1 MSEKTVMSK
10 QNEPVNQHYIPRFYL
25 RGWQIGGGDKHV
37 YSYMIANKTVVHKP
51 RSPKHICSIDHLY
64 TLFPETPFA
73 DQNSYAIEDFFSRIE
88 HKASAVLKCI
98 LESGVRGLSIEK
110 KQIFSSFILSLEYRH
125 PTSVNVLHQ
134 NAVERS
140 QQTKERLLQPS
151 GHYSPEVEKQ
161 RLNNMEK
168 TSALFDVD
176 VRARNMVLCR
186 IKELIED
193 DSLIRNISNMCWST
207 VEYKDDSDG
216 FFVSSDKPLI
226 VNCGSGFQDENTLI
240 TLPLSPKKLLIIFD
254 NKADD
259 DEFLSTVAAT
269 HNFML
274 MERSGFIISNRAIE
288 NTSYLKNKTAL
299 ESIFKNKAQ

>member
-1 MSEKTVMSK
+1 MSK

-37 YSYMIANKTVVHKP
+37 YSYMIANKTVVHKQK
-51 RSPKHICSIDHLY
+51 SPERICSIDHLY

-73 DQNSYAIEDFFSRIE
+73 DQNSYAIEDFFSMIE

-125 PTSVNVLHQ
+125 PTFVNVLHQ

-140 QQTKERLLQPS
+140 KQTRERLLQPL

-168 TSALFDVD
+168 H
-176 VRARNMVLCR
+176 
-186 IKELIED
+186 
-193 DSLIRNISNMCWST
+193 
-207 VEYKDDSDG
+207 
-216 FFVSSDKPLI
+216 
-226 VNCGSGFQDENTLI
+226 
-240 TLPLSPKKLLIIFD
+240 LLY
-254 NKADD
+254 
-259 DEFLSTVAAT
+259 L
-269 HNFML
+269 ML
-274 MERSGFIISNRAIE
+274 MCVHETWSCVV
-288 NTSYLKNKTAL
+288 
-299 ESIFKNKAQ
+299 